1 MSNGQKAK
9 ATTSP
14 RHRRWLMLP
23 LVAGAAYYAFF
34 GGEYSLMEARK
45 LERERVREAERLTQT
60 HAEVV
65 VLRARADSLAN
76 DSATLER
83 IAREKYG
90 LIKEGERLYRFV
102 DSAHTKTPPQTTTA
116 N

>member
-1 MSNGQKAK
+1 M
-9 ATTSP
+9 
-14 RHRRWLMLP
+14 RWLMVP

-34 GGEYSLMEARK
+34 GGEYSLSEARK
-45 LERERVREAERLTQT
+45 LERERVREQQRLTQT
-60 HAEVV
+60 QREVAT
-65 VLRARADSLAN
+65 LRARADSIEK

-102 DSAHTKTPPQTTTA
+102 DSAGANPVRRDTIPATTTH
-116 N
+116 

>member
-1 MSNGQKAK
+1 MKF
-9 ATTSP
+9 
-14 RHRRWLMLP
+14 RWLMVP

-45 LERERVREAERLTQT
+45 LERERVREEQRLRETQR
-60 HAEVV
+60 EVAA
-65 VLRARADSLAN
+65 LRARADSIQN

-102 DSAHTKTPPQTTTA
+102 DSAGANPVQRDTIPASTTH
-116 N
+116 